1 MVLKGLFKLLW
12 LIVVLSHIET
22 KVVQQSIE
30 CISDNWISVRCFLPG
45 AAALQAKC
53 GNVSLNF
60 NHQRYQKS
68 MED

>member
-1 MVLKGLFKLLW
+1 MKGLFKLVW

-22 KVVQQSIE
+22 MVVQQSME
-30 CISDNWISVRCFLPG
+30 CISDNWISVRCFLPDG

-60 NHQRYQKS
+60 NHQR
-68 MED
+68 